1 MAEIMRIAR
10 KEFRVFFASPA
21 AWLFLGAFLVVTLF
35 VFFWVETFFARNLAD
50 LQPLFQW
57 MPVLLI
63 FLVAA
68 LTMRSWSEERR
79 SGTLESLLTAP
90 VRPLHL
96 VLGKFLA
103 ALALVAL
110 ALALTLP
117 LPITI
122 SLLGPLDWGPVIG
135 GYVASLFLAAAY
147 IAIGLYTSSRT
158 DNPVVALILTAVVGG
173 ILYGVGMDALTNLFG
188 RDIGNVLAQLGT
200 GTHFESI
207 TRGVLDLRDLYY
219 YLSIVAVFLTL
230 NLHQLERLRWWG
242 NPGSRQH
249 RLHGWVA
256 ALVVVNVIA
265 ANFWLAPL
273 HQVRADMTANNI
285 YSLSDATREQ
295 LGQLREPLVIKGY
308 FSDKTHPLLAP
319 LVPRVKDL
327 LKEYAVTAGER
338 ARVEFIDPT
347 RNQEAAES
355 AAAQYSV
362 KPVPLQT
369 DSRYQSSVVNAYF
382 NVVVAYGDEHQTLNF
397 RDLIQIKRSRGQDVQ
412 VNLKNPEYQI
422 TRAVRKTINTY
433 QAAGNPFATLDQP
446 VTFKGYMS
454 PREQLP
460 DKLKSLRSELR
471 TVLEELKQQSDGQ
484 FDTEFA
490 DPGANDQLAQR
501 LEREFGFGPQ
511 VASLLNPQEFW
522 FYMVLESGDDTLQV
536 ALPESPDKE
545 ALKQAVR
552 DGLQRLT
559 SDYLKTIALVKPQQN
574 ARNPM
579 ARRMRGSRGHSW
591 SRLKKKLR
599 EGARI
604 QETDLSSGQAPSEA
618 DILLVLAPDELD
630 EKQRFA
636 IDQFLMRGG
645 SVVMATSPFDVKLQR
660 GLSASRHS
668 SGLKKWLEHHG
679 LNVRDSLVLDPENAE
694 LPLPDR
700 RQVGGVSVRK
710 VRMAPYPYFPDVR
723 DSGLNQQHPV
733 TSSLS
738 QLTLNW
744 ASPIRV
750 NSDKND
756 DLDVSKLVQ
765 SSSGSWTSDEL
776 QMMPDAERYPDHG
789 FPAGDKRQSRTLA
802 VAVEGRFES
811 AFKGQQSPLLDKKN
825 DNSEASSGSPPGSGG
840 MSGEGKGQSG
850 KNEPSSSPITGVIEH
865 SPKSARL
872 VLVGSNTFASDM
884 ALKLTSRGMETRY
897 TRPLA
902 FIQNAVGWSLG
913 NPGLLELRG
922 QTRLTRTLNPLSS
935 GEQRFWEYLNY
946 GLALAGLLLVW
957 IWRRRV
963 AVLDRRRYQRIL
975 GEV

>member
-68 LTMRSWSEERR
+68 LTMRAWSEERR

-90 VRPLHL
+90 VRPLDL

-103 ALALVAL
+103 ALGLVAL

-117 LPITI
+117 LPVTI
-122 SLLGPLDWGPVIG
+122 SFLGPLDWGPVIG

-173 ILYGVGMDALTNLFG
+173 VFYVVGMDALTNLFG
-188 RDIGNVLAQLGT
+188 RDVGTVLAQLGT

-242 NPGSRQH
+242 NPGSRRH
-249 RLHGWVA
+249 RLYGWVT

-273 HQVRADMTANNI
+273 HQVRADMTENNI
-285 YSLSDATREQ
+285 YSLSDATREK

-327 LKEYAVTAGER
+327 LKEYAVTAGDR

-347 RNQEAAES
+347 RYQQAAES
-355 AAAQYSV
+355 AAAQYGV

-382 NVVVAYGDEHQTLNF
+382 NVVVAYGNEHQTLNF
-397 RDLIQIKRSRGQDVQ
+397 RDLIQIKGSRGQNVR

-433 QAAGNPFATLDQP
+433 QSTGNPFATLDQK

-460 DKLKSLRSELR
+460 EKLTSLRSELQS
-471 TVLEELKQQSDGQ
+471 VLDELKQQSGGQ
-484 FDTEFA
+484 FRTEFA
-490 DPGANDQLAQR
+490 DPGADDELAKR

-511 VASLLNPQEFW
+511 VASLLNPQQFW
-522 FYMVLESGDDTLQV
+522 FYMVLESGGDTLQV
-536 ALPESPDKE
+536 ALPESPDKK
-545 ALKQAVR
+545 ALRQAIK

-559 SDYLKTIALVKPQQN
+559 SDYLKTIALVKPQQQ

-579 ARRMRGSRGHSW
+579 ARRMRDPQGHSW

-618 DILLVLAPDELD
+618 DILLVMAPKKLD

-645 SVVMATSPFDVKLQR
+645 SVVMATSPYDVKLRR
-660 GLSASRHS
+660 GLSASRHQ
-668 SGLKKWLEHHG
+668 SGLKSWLEHHG
-679 LNVRDSLVLDPENAE
+679 LTVQEQLVLDPKNAE

-700 RQVGGVSVRK
+700 RQVGGVSVRQ
-710 VRMAPYPYFPDVR
+710 VRMAPYPFFPDVR
-723 DSGLNQQHPV
+723 GDGLNRQHPI

-744 ASPIRV
+744 VSPISV
-750 NSDKND
+750 DGKKND
-756 DLDVSKLVQ
+756 NRTVTRLVQ
-765 SSSGSWTSDEL
+765 SSSGSWTSDQL
-776 QMMPDAERYPDHG
+776 QMMPDTKQYPDTG
-789 FPAGDKRQSRTLA
+789 FPVGDKRQSRTLA

-811 AFKGQQSPLLDKKN
+811 FFKGKESPLLEKDNDK
-825 DNSEASSGSPPGSGG
+825 ASQSGRGPRPRSMPGQS
-840 MSGEGKGQSG
+840 KGQASQ
-850 KNEPSSSPITGVIEH
+850 EQESSTPITGVIEH
-865 SPKSARL
+865 SPQSARL

-884 ALKLTSRGMETRY
+884 ALKLTSRGMDTRY
-897 TRPLA
+897 TRPLT
-902 FIQNAVGWSLG
+902 FIQNAIGWSLG

-922 QTRLTRTLNPLSS
+922 QTRLTRTLNPLEAS
-935 GEQRFWEYLNY
+935 EQRFWEYLNY

-963 AVLDRRRYQRIL
+963 AARDHRRYQRIL